1 MFKLCTH
8 IHDKLLSRTLNSGL
22 CYTVMIHHLGKRNLW
37 FSSLRNETGWLLGR
51 RLWCLW
57 LRLSF
62 YMERPSSL
70 CFKLN
75 VVPSSDFRK
84 IGDLRLFIRRSIR
97 MKMIH
102 ISDTNWHRC
111 HSFPDLF
118 AEQLL
123 NFVRFGT
130 DNRLWKLEISVRK
143 KLTGNVNVF
152 RNQFD
157 NTCSIN
163 RMHLMKA
170 TGTEIVLVL
179 WNVLMTDSLCLGA
192 APRSVMQ

>member
-1 MFKLCTH
+1 MNFRVWLTSQISSLIFSGLC
-8 IHDKLLSRTLNSGL
+8 LSFAHTSTTNRFQARTLNSGL

-62 YMERPSSL
+62 YMERPSSP

-84 IGDLRLFIRRSIR
+84 IGDLRLFTRRSIR

-123 NFVRFGT
+123 NF
-130 DNRLWKLEISVRK
+130 
-143 KLTGNVNVF
+143 
-152 RNQFD
+152 
-157 NTCSIN
+157 CSIWN
-163 RMHLMKA
+163 RQS
-170 TGTEIVLVL
+170 
-179 WNVLMTDSLCLGA
+179 SLQI
-192 APRSVMQ
+192 RN